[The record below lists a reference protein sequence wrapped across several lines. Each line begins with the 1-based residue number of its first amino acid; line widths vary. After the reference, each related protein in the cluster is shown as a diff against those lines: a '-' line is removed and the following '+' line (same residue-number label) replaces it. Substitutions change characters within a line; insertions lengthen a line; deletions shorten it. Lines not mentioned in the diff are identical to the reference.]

1 MAQKSR
7 KRGDYKANRLFQQA
21 TANVVVTA
29 CIMVLPVRPPTN
41 SLPWSRL
48 YVPLIGSPEHA
59 FSNTTCTAA
68 SGRMLGRTGRAG
80 GSLPA
85 HHSGRRGRV
94 LRRGCVWRYQCRGNR
109 GRGSK
114 TSGQIG
120 HCDQPE
126 KHLGGLSSGG
136 LGFTDTGNKAA
147 IGGLSREFYHRVWK
161 HYDEDKAWTWQT
173 RGSYGNKGQGTPAID
188 GSQRTQWIFEP
199 HVAEAVFEDFV
210 KEHDIKVVRNQWL
223 DRTPGRGV
231 VLDGKR
237 IGQIRTESG
246 LVVKGKMFI
255 DATYEGDLMAVAGV
269 PYAVGREANAEY
281 QETWNGI
288 QVGTLHH
295 KHWFKNPVDPY
306 VKPGDPASGLLP
318 RISAD
323 PPGIKGEA
331 DKRIQAYCYRMCL
344 TQHEPNRI
352 PFPNLMGTTPG
363 SMNCFCASMT
373 RAGAR
378 PLKSTIR
385 FQT

>member
-1 MAQKSR
+1 MFRSSALRSTRSQIRHALLTLVGCLAALAALVAHCPRITRAAEGESY
-7 KRGDYKANRLFQQA
+7 D
-21 TANVVVTA
+21 VVVYGGT
-29 CIMVLPVRPPTN
+29 
-41 SLPWSRL
+41 S
-48 YVPLIGSPEHA
+48 
-59 FSNTTCTAA
+59 AA
-68 SGRMLGRTGRAG
+68 VIAAVEVKRQGKSVIVI
-80 GSLPA
+80 S
-85 HHSGRRGRV
+85 
-94 LRRGCVWRYQCRGNR
+94 
-109 GRGSK
+109 
-114 TSGQIG
+114 
-120 HCDQPE
+120 PE

-352 PFPNLMGTTPG
+352 PFPKPDGYDPG